1 MKKMNNILKMISQM
15 DANANEV
22 KLAKHEVNLSTVQ
35 TIIDYSIK
43 ANKIVSDV
51 DKLEAEFTT
60 AEKRILDLRKQIN
73 SHKENAKIT
82 LDVLVSELEKLVK
95 QSKELGIDFNSIPAY
110 KEGKQAYGQ
119 INVIP
124 KLIEEYNKPI

>member
-15 DANANEV
+15 DANANEI

-73 SHKENAKIT
+73 SYKENAKISS
-82 LDVLVSELEKLVK
+82 DVLDGELEKLVK

-110 KEGKQAYGQ
+110 KQGKQAYGQ

>member
-1 MKKMNNILKMISQM
+1 MNNILKMISKM
-15 DANANEV
+15 ESNANEI
-22 KLAKHEVNLSTVQ
+22 KLEKHEVNLSTVQ

-73 SHKENAKIT
+73 SYKENAKISS
-82 LDVLVSELEKLVK
+82 DVLDGELEKLVK

-110 KEGKQAYGQ
+110 KQGKQAYGQ

>member
-1 MKKMNNILKMISQM
+1 MNNILKMISQM
-15 DANANEV
+15 DANVNEI

-73 SHKENAKIT
+73 LHKENAKISS
-82 LDVLVSELEKLVK
+82 DVLSGELEKLVK

-110 KEGKQAYGQ
+110 KQGKQAYGQ